1 MAIPSIASSQAISPV
16 ASVPAA
22 GIQTSPA
29 ARGVTSVAPD
39 LPRSGSRLADTA
51 QKSGGLP
58 RATVAFLES
67 MQAIRKNSSLLSS
80 LVSPPASTLSSLSL
94 QSPALRPTAAML
106 QSVQALGQN
115 SALLSGLPGAGPAAG
130 PLGPLPS
137 MATRVNAAFGNPP
150 EQSRL
155 AEQIISAN
163 ATRKPSAEGNRSA
176 LQAYIQELQA
186 QLGSG
191 PQQLGAGWPRE
202 WFA

>member
-1 MAIPSIASSQAISPV
+1 MVSPSIAYSQTINPV
-16 ASVPAA
+16 ASRPAA
-22 GIQTSPA
+22 GTQTSTVSPA
-29 ARGVTSVAPD
+29 ARGVTS
-39 LPRSGSRLADTA
+39 RLADTT

-67 MQAIRKNSSLLSS
+67 MQAIRKNSALLSS
-80 LVSPPASTLSSLSL
+80 LESPPAGSLSSLSL
-94 QSPALRPTAAML
+94 QGS
-106 QSVQALGQN
+106 
-115 SALLSGLPGAGPAAG
+115 AAG

-137 MATRVNAAFGNPP
+137 MATRVNAAFGSLP

-155 AEQIISAN
+155 AEQIIRAN
-163 ATRKPSAEGNRSA
+163 ATRQPSAEGNRSA

-191 PQQLGAGWPRE
+191 PQQLGSGWPRE

>member
-1 MAIPSIASSQAISPV
+1 MAISSIASSQTISPV

-80 LVSPPASTLSSLSL
+80 LVSPPASTLASLSL
-94 QSPALRPTAAML
+94 QSPALRPAALL

-115 SALLSGLPGAGPAAG
+115 SALLSGLPRTGPAAV

-191 PQQLGAGWPRE
+191 PQQIGAGWPRE